1 VLKIKTKLALFA
13 TLVAMPAIVPVWAA
27 DHTKLSPD
35 GFPADW
41 KADDFHIDS
50 ISPTASAT
58 VAVPQPK
65 AGATAYRIDQ
75 LPKVKSDVAQ
85 PIENK
90 YKKADETA
98 AATSPTVAPAVVLP
112 KQADGDAGDL
122 PKTIEELNGYGPLRE
137 KIGGDK
143 TWNSPVI
150 GSVRKGSGNVAKA
163 DTFDTFDPQNV
174 LDGRRNVAA
183 WVQNDAFR
191 RILMTRGPV
200 PQPVSAVAA
209 VSGTVSA
216 TLIETDVLPTLPSG
230 TVPLPWLAARAQTL
244 AGMGYAEAADSLWRA
259 IPAGLRLSHQ
269 ALAQGW
275 VASRLLAGQTGEACQ
290 LAANQV
296 LNSGDSPAAAFWRQ
310 GVLVCQAI
318 SGQRDALG
326 LSLQLAEAS
335 HPKADAFLLAVA
347 TAVREDRPVS
357 EKIKPP
363 ARIEMLPA
371 AIVATYPALIRDEW
385 LPRLPDVVWRRLV
398 RTEGLPWKLRAA
410 AAELLAAQTHAAAD
424 VEVVQAFYAV
434 ANIEG
439 IDWYDPIG
447 AAGKVYNLGEP
458 VRARALL
465 WQAANGRAANNGLRA
480 LSWQKWAMRAS
491 EAGLAGLLPAM
502 SPDMARIKPSAE
514 LAWLA
519 PVAQS
524 LVWQRGQ
531 DATDWLKALQQNAS
545 VAPELKDEAKWLAL
559 QAGMMTREGPGKKD
573 WQDWLN
579 LTDWNEAS
587 RLRAARLLSAA
598 HALGHDMPIDLMPL
612 LQQKLGEFNESV
624 AATRPFWVQAIDA
637 AVKARQ
643 AGTALDLLRQFAPGE
658 DPQSP
663 PILAVRID
671 ALHELG
677 LDTEAREMAAASLMA
692 PLVSEA
698 AEPPAPKI
706 VSGKKPVEKRGKGS
720 ITIKLPPV
728 SNTTPVSH
736 VTPGGVLMP
745 PEKQ

>member
-1 VLKIKTKLALFA
+1 
-13 TLVAMPAIVPVWAA
+13 
-27 DHTKLSPD
+27 
-35 GFPADW
+35 
-41 KADDFHIDS
+41 
-50 ISPTASAT
+50 
-58 VAVPQPK
+58 
-65 AGATAYRIDQ
+65 
-75 LPKVKSDVAQ
+75 
-85 PIENK
+85 
-90 YKKADETA
+90 
-98 AATSPTVAPAVVLP
+98 
-112 KQADGDAGDL
+112 
-122 PKTIEELNGYGPLRE
+122 
-137 KIGGDK
+137 
-143 TWNSPVI
+143 
-150 GSVRKGSGNVAKA
+150 
-163 DTFDTFDPQNV
+163 
-174 LDGRRNVAA
+174 
-183 WVQNDAFR
+183 
-191 RILMTRGPV
+191 
-200 PQPVSAVAA
+200 
-209 VSGTVSA
+209 
-216 TLIETDVLPTLPSG
+216 
-230 TVPLPWLAARAQTL
+230 
-244 AGMGYAEAADSLWRA
+244 
-259 IPAGLRLSHQ
+259 
-269 ALAQGW
+269 
-275 VASRLLAGQTGEACQ
+275 

-296 LNSGDSPAAAFWRQ
+296 LNSGPPDTQSPAAAFWRQ
-310 GVLVCQAI
+310 GVLACQAI

-326 LSLQLAEAS
+326 LSLQLAES
-335 HPKADAFLLAVA
+335 SRPKPDAFLIAVA
-347 TAVREDRPVS
+347 DAVREDRPVS

-363 ARIEMLPA
+363 LRIGVLPA
-371 AIVATYPALIRDEW
+371 AILATYPALIRDGW

-447 AAGKVYNLGEP
+447 IAGKVYNLGEP

-491 EAGLAGLLPAM
+491 EAGLGALLPAM
-502 SPDMARIKPSAE
+502 SPDMARIKPGAE

-524 LVWQRGQ
+524 LVWQRGEES
-531 DATDWLKALQQNAS
+531 TEWLKALQQNAS
-545 VAPELKDEAKWLAL
+545 VAPELKAEAKWLAL
-559 QAGMMTREGPGKKD
+559 EAGLMTREGPGKKD
-573 WQDWLN
+573 WQEWLN
-579 LTDWNEAS
+579 LSGWNEGS

-612 LQQKLGEFNESV
+612 LQQKLGEFDESV
-624 AATRPFWVQAIDA
+624 AATRPFWVQTIDA

-643 AGTALDLLRQFAPGE
+643 AGTALDLLRQFTPGE

-677 LDTEAREMAAASLMA
+677 LDTEAKEMAAASLMA

-728 SNTTPVSH
+728 SPAAPVSH
-736 VTPGGVLMP
+736 VTPGGILMP
-745 PEKQ
+745 PEKR